1 MVDLKYIGV
10 IGRINDNNITY
21 NREILEV
28 IYSYNFIPI
37 CISLRFIDNEFDIIK
52 PLIDQCDGFI
62 LQGGT
67 NFYDID
73 LLIVKYLYE
82 NDIPT
87 LGICLGMQT
96 MSCLFNGKIDN
107 INNHYSLDKYVH
119 NIYIDDKS
127 KLFKIIGKNKI
138 LVNSRHKEYI
148 TKTDL
153 NISSY
158 SDVIESVEDINK
170 KFFIGVQWHPE
181 SLIDQ
186 NSKNLFESFFSS
198 IN

>member
-1 MVDLKYIGV
+1 MKYIGV